1 MQQAKGSL
9 YLQLNRPWYIDCASI
24 ILSIIGSLFL
34 RELCWNNHISNFNG
48 NNRLVCKRLQ
58 AGNTLHVILLLCHYI
73 TLCANVYT
81 EKFQFHYSVAILY
94 LWNAKTGHN
103 AGIV

>member
-48 NNRLVCKRLQ
+48 NNRLVCKVSFTVYNMVQEATSWEYFTCNSPIVLLYYIMCKC
-58 AGNTLHVILLLCHYI
+58 LH
-73 TLCANVYT
+73 
-81 EKFQFHYSVAILY
+81 
-94 LWNAKTGHN
+94 
-103 AGIV
+103 